1 MVFKRVLGSLGVG
14 GATVDTVLEQGAAR
28 PGGVVRGQV
37 RLRGGD
43 RAYDIEHIAVEL
55 AARVGSG
62 HGHSGHGGAGHSGSG
77 DGGSGDDR
85 AARGGS
91 GYGEAARGD
100 AEPGGTE
107 GTVVFDRLRLS
118 GGFRLDAR
126 ERRDV
131 PFTLHIPWETPLTE
145 LSEQPLGVVLGVRPE
160 LAAGGAKDHGDLE
173 QLIVR
178 PLPAQE
184 AVLGA
189 LGRLGF
195 SLVAAHLR
203 LGHTC
208 GTRQTLPFHQEIELT
223 PAPRYI
229 HDVSEI
235 ALTLLAGPHG
245 VEVVL
250 EADKRGRVFSGR
262 PRPGKPCPGTLITGG
277 LFTGGPDVRGRHTVS
292 HDGLGDHDWTAE
304 VDSWLQTLIAAHT
317 ARASPKDADGR
328 HGGREEGHDVRRPG
342 PGTGAGT
349 AGTAGVVAGT
359 AGVGGTA
366 GTAGTAGVAGVAG
379 VVTGTAGVEGGRAGS
394 GRAAAGLGDALR
406 ISRLEELAGS
416 GNLEHEDE
424 GQG

>member
-14 GATVDTVLEQGAAR
+14 GPTVDTVLEQGAAR

-62 HGHSGHGGAGHSGSG
+62 YGGSGCGHSGCGHSGHGGDGH
-77 DGGSGDDR
+77 GGSGDDR

-100 AEPGGTE
+100 AEPGGAE

-160 LAAGGAKDHGDLE
+160 LAVGGAKDHGDLE

-304 VDSWLQTLIAAHT
+304 VDSWLQALIAAHT

-328 HGGREEGHDVRRPG
+328 HGGREEGHDVRPPPRAGPRAGPPG
-342 PGTGAGT
+342 PPAPPGGG
-349 AGTAGVVAGT
+349 GGT

-366 GTAGTAGVAGVAG
+366 GIAGVVAGTAAGAG
-379 VVTGTAGVEGGRAGS
+379 G
-394 GRAAAGLGDALR
+394 GDALR

>member
-14 GATVDTVLEQGAAR
+14 GPTVDTVLEQGAAR

-62 HGHSGHGGAGHSGSG
+62 HDGSGCGHSGHGGDGH
-77 DGGSGDDR
+77 
-85 AARGGS
+85 GGS

-100 AEPGGTE
+100 AEPGGAE
-107 GTVVFDRLRLS
+107 GAVVFDRLRLS

-145 LSEQPLGVVLGVRPE
+145 LSEQPLSVVLGVRPE
-160 LAAGGAKDHGDLE
+160 LAAGGAKDHGELE

-203 LGHTC
+203 LGHTS

-235 ALTLLAGPHG
+235 ALTLLTGPHG

-262 PRPGKPCPGTLITGG
+262 PHPGKPCPGTLITGG

-292 HDGLGDHDWTAE
+292 HEGLEDHDWTAE
-304 VDSWLQTLIAAHT
+304 VDSWLQALIAAHT
-317 ARASPKDADGR
+317 ARTSPKDADGR
-328 HGGREEGHDVRRPG
+328 HGGREEGHDVRRRPG

-349 AGTAGVVAGT
+349 AGTAGV
-359 AGVGGTA
+359 A
-366 GTAGTAGVAGVAG
+366 GTAGTAGIAG
-379 VVTGTAGVEGGRAGS
+379 VVAGTAAGAGGGRAGGGRAGSGRAGS

-406 ISRLEELAGS
+406 ISGLEELAGS